1 MRITQPH
8 RDQHDV
14 QELLVPPAVD
24 DNVDGGVDDQ
34 SKVVDVDK
42 CLDPVRPIP
51 KLSVEKELKIN
62 LAIIKLWGGVGTSK
76 VAKNGALKSGY
87 GTLSLAAVVFL
98 NSFLLFTA
106 STLGSIPKI
115 LMII

>member
-51 KLSVEKELKIN
+51 KLSV
-62 LAIIKLWGGVGTSK
+62 
-76 VAKNGALKSGY
+76 
-87 GTLSLAAVVFL
+87 
-98 NSFLLFTA
+98 
-106 STLGSIPKI
+106 
-115 LMII
+115 